1 MKIENLPSPAT
12 EMSLD
17 LSPEQRALIEKMRDL
32 GKNRFQAR
40 AARYDREASFP
51 TENYQ
56 DLREE
61 GFLGLC
67 IPKEYGGLGAS
78 FQTYMLVAAE
88 LGRWCGPTA
97 LTFNM
102 HTSSTLYPGIL
113 GKSVAMTAAER
124 TEQHHLCQHHFDRIM
139 QQGKIYSQPFSETG
153 QDWTT
158 RPYATSATR
167 VDGGWIVNGKKV
179 FASLST
185 AADYHGVVCTEKND
199 GPPRFEDTLLL
210 AVATESEGLS
220 IVGDWDPLGMR
231 PTVSKTV
238 ILKDVFVPDG
248 EQIMPRG
255 TYFSTRS
262 AWPHSFITIAPAY
275 MGIAQAAFD
284 FTVSY
289 LKGEVEGMPPI
300 KRRHYPTK
308 RLAVAE
314 MALMLEQTWACYLRV
329 ISEAKAQPSKE
340 ELIRMYVA
348 QYTVMENSA
357 KISQLAI
364 RTCGGQGMLRTL
376 PLERYYRDSRCGSL
390 MLPFTAEICLE
401 RIGLLSLYSQ
411 EEMRNLP
418 LPQPD

>member
-1 MKIENLPSPAT
+1 MKPEAPYRAAS

-17 LSPEQRALIEKMRDL
+17 LTPEQQALIEQMRDL
-32 GKNRFQAR
+32 GQNRFQAR
-40 AARYDREASFP
+40 AAQYDRDASFP

-56 DLREE
+56 DFRET

-67 IPKEYGGLGAS
+67 IPKEYGGMGAS

-102 HTSSTLYPGIL
+102 HTSSTIYPGIL
-113 GKSVAMTAAER
+113 GKSVPMTGEER
-124 TEQHHLCQHHFDRIM
+124 TEQNRLCEHHFDRILNE
-139 QQGKIYSQPFSETG
+139 GKIYSQPFSETG

-158 RPYATSATR
+158 RPYATSAER

-185 AADYHGVVCTEKND
+185 AADYHGVVCTEKNE

-210 AVATESEGLS
+210 AVSTHTEGLS

-231 PTVSKTV
+231 PTVSRTV

-255 TYFSTRS
+255 TYFTTRS
-262 AWPHSFITIAPAY
+262 AWPHSFITITPAY

-289 LKGEVEGMPPI
+289 LKGEVEGMPPV

-314 MALMLEQTWACYLRV
+314 MSIMLEQTWATYLRV
-329 ISEAKAQPSKE
+329 ISEAKPNPSRE

-364 RTCGGQGMLRTL
+364 RTCGGQSMLRSL

-401 RIGLLSLYSQ
+401 RIGLLSLYTP
-411 EEMRNLP
+411 EEMARLP